1 MRRARQLFLF
11 LIIKISFE
19 IPQRTF
25 FPIHSVVR
33 HSETLGESALS
44 LPNTTVR
51 ISPEDVS
58 YLTNNVL
65 TLGSYAEALLDSFDF
80 GIRAEQLAR
89 HIRETRHNLNMLL
102 DGGSLL
108 PITLRPDGQEDFLL
122 EDESTSTWNWSQT
135 LRYAAGATMIS
146 QKYAK
151 YMSKENLGKALLA
164 KVLFKCQTG
173 ILDDLVDKGRYS
185 YMEAKDI
192 YHHVLASMTDLDFDV
207 NAFKKRLIPKIN
219 QSQIHMFDLIAK
231 ISSSFNRLYV
241 DSPNGVDLF
250 YQMEVLDERVIL
262 GQALTMFQKEE
273 TFNVSKIRRIA
284 KKFYSP
290 SDDIKWHERL
300 AAYVSGGTR
309 YNLIDMSF
317 TDKTFDPDEF
327 GHFLEGWFYY
337 DIIVVY
343 LNNVVN
349 VYQDLKDGIANLSL
363 IAMREDDICSV
374 RKLSGYDPMLT
385 KEDYK
390 GHIARLA
397 QIASRAATTVTKD
410 FKDTENY
417 YPFITIMMPVVMMA
431 EWIGKR
437 DDLICSYL
445 EELSPTLRELSTK
458 ATA

>member
-1 MRRARQLFLF
+1 M
-11 LIIKISFE
+11 
-19 IPQRTF
+19 
-25 FPIHSVVR
+25 
-33 HSETLGESALS
+33 
-44 LPNTTVR
+44 PNIAVR

-80 GIRAEQLAR
+80 GIEAEQLAH
-89 HIRETRHNLNMLL
+89 HIHETRQNLNMLL
-102 DGGSLL
+102 GGGSLL
-108 PITLRPDGQEDFLL
+108 PITLRPDSQSEFLL
-122 EDESTSTWNWSQT
+122 EEESTHTWNWSQT

-151 YMSKENLGKALLA
+151 YMSKENLAKAVLA

-185 YMEAKDI
+185 YMDAKDI

-207 NAFKKRLIPKIN
+207 NAFKKRLIPKMN
-219 QSQIHMFDLIAK
+219 QNQIHMFDLLAT
-231 ISSSFNRLYV
+231 ISSTFNKLYV
-241 DSPNGVDLF
+241 ESPNGVDLF

-262 GQALTMFQKEE
+262 GQALTMFQKQE
-273 TFNVSKIRRIA
+273 TFNVNKIRRIA
-284 KKFYSP
+284 KKFYAP

-317 TDKTFDPDEF
+317 TDKTFNLEELNN
-327 GHFLEGWFYY
+327 FLEGWYYY

-343 LNNVVN
+343 LNNIVN
-349 VYQDLKDGIANLSL
+349 VYQDLNDGIANLSL
-363 IAMREDDICSV
+363 IAMREDDLCSV
-374 RKLSGYDPMLT
+374 RKLNGYNPMLT

-397 QIASRAATTVTKD
+397 QIASRAIATATKD
-410 FKDTENY
+410 FKDPENY

-445 EELSPTLRELSTK
+445 EELSPMLREVSKK